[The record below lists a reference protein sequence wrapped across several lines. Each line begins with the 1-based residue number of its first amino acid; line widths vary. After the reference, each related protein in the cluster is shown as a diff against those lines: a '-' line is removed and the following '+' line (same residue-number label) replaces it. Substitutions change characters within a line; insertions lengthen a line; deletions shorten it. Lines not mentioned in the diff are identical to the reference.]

1 MTYVIFIILRYTN
14 RKIKIVK
21 VKSVKKVF
29 RQKDTYYALIYETIR
44 HNPSI

>member
-21 VKSVKKVF
+21 VKSVKKSFVK
-29 RQKDTYYALIYETIR
+29 RILIM
-44 HNPSI
+44 H